1 MMDLKEIIEYEVSYV
16 SYKSRYWNY
25 FKQTFYICLVCSPIS
40 FFSYYSMA
48 FLGLLVLLKL
58 RRSEKLAHFFLK
70 KLIINPKG
78 NTVELCYYEKNE
90 LKETKILKL
99 DSIKIKFDVIS
110 TGLESYYKLYFF
122 SVQKPENE
130 VFGQTEISEWSPEL
144 LSDMYKTLTKMKGEN
159 PIISTIYK

>member
-1 MMDLKEIIEYEVSYV
+1 
-16 SYKSRYWNY
+16 
-25 FKQTFYICLVCSPIS
+25 
-40 FFSYYSMA
+40 MA

>member
-1 MMDLKEIIEYEVSYV
+1 MNDLKEILEYEVSYV

-25 FKQTFYICLVCSPIS
+25 FKQTFYLCLVCSPIY

-48 FLGLLVLLKL
+48 FIGLLVLLKL

-70 KLIINPKG
+70 KLIIHPQTNI
-78 NTVELCYYEKNE
+78 VELIYYEKNE

-110 TGLESYYKLYFF
+110 TGKESYHKLYFT
-122 SVQKPENE
+122 SVLRPENE
-130 VFGQTEISEWSPEL
+130 VFGQTEINEWSPEL
-144 LSDMYKTLTKMKGEN
+144 LSDMYMTLKKMKGEN
-159 PIISTIYK
+159 PIRPTIYN